1 MTTELEETLAR
12 ELHEVAGGV
21 QVPPMPSVVPTD
33 EPRPRAARLWQPL
46 LVAAAVAL
54 IVGVVA
60 LVLSQQGGDKPQPT
74 PSPSFTPS
82 TSATESP
89 GRQDTTIRVTSPTVP
104 YIFDQ
109 RLYVDG
115 RQVPGAWWFV
125 ESRGGVWLAQ
135 QSDGSWWWGGPG
147 VDTGRI
153 EAQIDQPPV
162 ISPNGRYIAFV
173 DLSDGRARLTG
184 FDTQPAGEG
193 FGQAPIDLP
202 STEDG
207 VPIRVRAVTDDGD
220 VIVQGTR
227 TSLMWRALYEDQQTV
242 VNLTETAPD
251 QVVLQGTS
259 AGLVVVDGA
268 DGAVDATST
277 EPYLAAIS
285 GDGRLTPG
293 DTLPTYD
300 DLDIN
305 PGGTWLVRSPAG
317 TLGGEV
323 TSVATLSAQ
332 AVGDSEEVVLDAP
345 AGWGFANGTWTW
357 EDDDTLISV
366 LLPADGAEPTDAQ
379 LVRCSVALG
388 ACRAFAGPPAGDA
401 TGSYS
406 AEETLEAVVEAVV
419 ADNRASLVDQAVVG
433 DGEWDQLL
441 GFAAGGGGSG
451 STCRDNGGGTKDC
464 EIVFEADE
472 ATIYYAILEP
482 AENAYGW
489 RITYVG
495 IGGA

>member
-12 ELHEVAGGV
+12 ELNEVADGV
-21 QVPPMPSVVPTD
+21 QVPPMPSVVPAD
-33 EPRPRAARLWQPL
+33 EPQPRAARPWQPL
-46 LVAAAVAL
+46 LVAATVAL

-60 LVLSQQGGDKPQPT
+60 LLLSEQGDHEPQPT
-74 PSPSFTPS
+74 PSPTRV
-82 TSATESP
+82 TDSP
-89 GRQDTTIRVTSPTVP
+89 DPRDTTIPVTAPTVP
-104 YIFDQ
+104 YVFDQ

-115 RQVPGAWWFV
+115 TQVPGAWWFV
-125 ESRGGVWLAQ
+125 QSRAGVWLAQ
-135 QSDGSWWWGGPG
+135 RSDGSWWWGGPG

-153 EAQIDQPPV
+153 DAQMDQPPV
-162 ISPNGRYIAFV
+162 MSPNGRYVAFV
-173 DLSDGRARLTG
+173 DLSSGRARLTG

-193 FGQAPIDLP
+193 FGQAPIDDLP

-227 TSLMWRALYEDQQTV
+227 TSRMWRAQYQDQQTV
-242 VNLTETAPD
+242 VDLTETAPD

-277 EPYLAAIS
+277 EPYLATIS
-285 GDGRLTPG
+285 ADGELTRE
-293 DTLPTYD
+293 DALPTYD
-300 DLDIN
+300 DLDIS

-323 TSVATLSAQ
+323 PSVATLSARP
-332 AVGDSEEVVLDAP
+332 VGSNDEVVLQAP
-345 AGWGFANGTWTW
+345 EGWGFANGTWRW
-357 EDDDTLISV
+357 EDDETLVSV
-366 LLPADGAEPTDAQ
+366 LQPADGAEPTDAQ
-379 LVRCSVALG
+379 LVRCSVAVG
-388 ACRAFAGPPAGDA
+388 ACRAFAGPSAGDP

-406 AEETLEAVVEAVV
+406 AEETLDAVVEAVV
-419 ADNRASLVDQAVVG
+419 AGNRAGLVDQAVIG
-433 DGEWDQLL
+433 DGEWNQLL

-451 STCRDNGGGTKDC
+451 STCRHNGGGTRDC
-464 EIVFEADE
+464 EIVFEADR
-472 ATIYYAILEP
+472 ATTYYAILEP
-482 AENAYGW
+482 AENAYAW